1 MISKNKILVV
11 GANGLLGRNFVN
23 YLNKKNIKFDITYRK
38 LKPVHKN
45 GKSIKCDLID
55 IDQVKNK
62 LINYDVIY
70 MCAGIVKSSKSS
82 IDPEIFFQKNLLIFF
97 NLFYSSIN
105 NNIKQIIWVS
115 SSTVYK
121 SKKTKIKEEYKKMN
135 SRDNISGTFIFL
147 EKISKLINQLNKIKI
162 SFLRTGN
169 IYGPH
174 DHFGKKERSQVLPNL
189 MEEVMLNKIDK
200 SSINK
205 NIVRDFTYAEDVVRA
220 MIEISKIKRN
230 VSPINFSYGKPIS
243 LKKLIKILCKKLN
256 KKYVF
261 KNFIENNSDSKVLDN
276 KKFDYFFKK
285 FKRTSFDKGLSQTI
299 RWYKNEK
306 K

>member
-23 YLNKKNIKFDITYRK
+23 YLNKKNIKFDITYRNH
-38 LKPVHKN
+38 KPVHKN

-55 IDQVKNK
+55 MVQVKNK
-62 LINYDVIY
+62 LVNYDVVY

-121 SKKTKIKEEYKKMN
+121 NKKTKIKEAHKKMN
-135 SRDNISGTFIFL
+135 SSDNISETFIFL
-147 EKISKLINQLNKIKI
+147 EKISKLINKLKKVKIT
-162 SFLRTGN
+162 FLRTGN
-169 IYGPH
+169 IYGPY

-189 MEEVMLNKIDK
+189 MEKVILNKIDK
-200 SSINK
+200 SLINK
-205 NIVRDFTYAEDVVRA
+205 NVIRDFTYAEDVVRA
-220 MIEISKIKRN
+220 MIEISKVKRN
-230 VSPINFSYGKPIS
+230 LSPINFSYGKPIS
-243 LKKLIKILCKKLN
+243 LK
-256 KKYVF
+256 
-261 KNFIENNSDSKVLDN
+261 DLDR
-276 KKFDYFFKK
+276 K
-285 FKRTSFDKGLSQTI
+285 SVV
-299 RWYKNEK
+299 
-306 K
+306 